1 MISKVAPI
9 NSHPPYIHDW
19 RTSAR
24 AVWICTLTLLP
35 IVVWS
40 SIIYGHTAVAVW
52 GVALGSALISEAIAS
67 GLLRRW
73 TLGDGSAVLTG
84 LLVAATMPPG
94 VPLYIPAVSVAFAIL
109 VVKTAFGGLGTNWM
123 NPALGGV
130 AFAYA
135 NWPVAMREYV
145 LPGLVSGVD
154 GVSAS
159 TPLLFAKGLTGGLD
173 VRVMDALRGSAYPLS
188 EIDSTITGFMNDNVF
203 SRLGA
208 RLPDGYIDLAIG
220 LKPGTLGESALLAIL
235 AGSVVLMGLRL
246 IKPLIPVAMLTV
258 FAVLV
263 RLFGTGLPGESFL
276 GGDALFALSSGGV
289 MFAAFYMA
297 SDPVS
302 SPLGRMNSLVYG
314 ALIGALCFIFRRWGT
329 YSEGVVYAIL
339 VMNVMT
345 PFIEK
350 CVLSLTRARRRV
362 RTT

>member
-1 MISKVAPI
+1 MKSTVTNL
-9 NSHPPYIHDW
+9 NSGPPYIHDW

-24 AVWICTLTLLP
+24 AAWICSLTLLP

-52 GVALGSALISEAIAS
+52 GVALATALVAEAIAS

-94 VPLYIPAVSVAFAIL
+94 IPLYIPAVSVAFAIL
-109 VVKTAFGGLGTNWM
+109 IVKTAFGGLGANWM

-145 LPGLVSGVD
+145 LPRLVSGVD

-173 VRVMDALRGSAYPLS
+173 IRVMDALRGSAYPLS
-188 EIDSTITGFMNDNVF
+188 DIDSMMTGFMNDQVF

-208 RLPDGYIDLAIG
+208 RLPDGYFDLVIG
-220 LKPGTLGESALLAIL
+220 LKPGTLGESALLAVL

-246 IKPLIPVAMLTV
+246 IKPLIPVSMLAV

-263 RLFGTGLPGESFL
+263 RVFGTGLPGESFL
-276 GGDALFALSSGGV
+276 TGDVLFALSSGGI

-302 SPLGRMNSLVYG
+302 SPLGRLNSIVYG
-314 ALIGALCFIFRRWGT
+314 AAIGALSFIFRRWGS
-329 YSEGVVYAIL
+329 YSEGVTYAVL
-339 VMNVMT
+339 VMNVLV

-350 CVLSLTRARRRV
+350 STLRMTSARGRERAA
-362 RTT
+362 

>member
-1 MISKVAPI
+1 MISKVAPLV
-9 NSHPPYIHDW
+9 SYPPYIHDW

-24 AVWICTLTLLP
+24 AVWICVLTLLP
-35 IVVWS
+35 IVIWS

-52 GVALGSALISEAIAS
+52 GVALASSLISEAIAS
-67 GLLRRW
+67 GLLKRW

-109 VVKTAFGGLGTNWM
+109 IVKTAFGGLGSNWM
-123 NPALGGV
+123 NPALGGI

-145 LPGLVSGVD
+145 LPRLVSGVD

-173 VRVMDALRGSAYPLS
+173 VRVMDALRGSSYPLS
-188 EIDSTITGFMNDNVF
+188 DIDSTITGFMNDYVF

-220 LKPGTLGESALLAIL
+220 LKPGTLGESALLAVL
-235 AGSVVLMGLRL
+235 VGSIVLMGLRL
-246 IKPLIPVAMLTV
+246 IKPLIPLAMLTV
-258 FAVLV
+258 FTVLV
-263 RLFGTGLPGESFL
+263 RILGTGLPGESLL
-276 GGDALFALSSGGV
+276 GGDALFALSSGGI

-302 SPLGRMNSLVYG
+302 SPLGRLNSLVYG
-314 ALIGALCFIFRRWGT
+314 AATGSLAFIFRRWGT

-339 VMNVMT
+339 VMNVLT
-345 PFIEK
+345 PYIEK
-350 CVLSLTRARRRV
+350 STLSMIKARGRV
-362 RTT
+362 HSA

>member
-1 MISKVAPI
+1 MISKETPL
-9 NSHPPYIHDW
+9 NSYPPYIHDW

-24 AVWICTLTLLP
+24 AVWICSLTLVP
-35 IVVWS
+35 VVIWS
-40 SIIYGHTAVAVW
+40 SIIYGHTAAAVW
-52 GVALGSALISEAIAS
+52 GVALASALITEAIAS
-67 GLLRRW
+67 GLLKRW

-84 LLVAATMPPG
+84 LLVASTMPPG

-109 VVKTAFGGLGTNWM
+109 IVKTAFGGLGTNWM
-123 NPALGGV
+123 NPALGGI
-130 AFAYA
+130 AFAYT

-145 LPGLVSGVD
+145 LPRLVSGVD

-173 VRVMDALRGSAYPLS
+173 VRVMDALRGSSYPLS
-188 EIDSTITGFMNDNVF
+188 DIDSTITGFMNDYVF

-208 RLPDGYIDLAIG
+208 RLPDGYIDLAVG
-220 LKPGTLGESALLAIL
+220 LKPGTLGESALLAVL

-246 IKPLIPVAMLTV
+246 VKPLIPIAMLTV

-276 GGDALFALSSGGV
+276 GGDALFALSNGGV
-289 MFAAFYMA
+289 VFAAFYMA
-297 SDPVS
+297 TDSVS
-302 SPLGRMNSLVYG
+302 SPLGRLNGLVYG
-314 ALIGALCFIFRRWGT
+314 AVIGALSFIFRRWGT

-345 PFIEK
+345 PFMEK
-350 CVLSLTRARRRV
+350 
-362 RTT
+362 TTVHMKRLRGRGRSA